1 MNHLSYNIL
10 IFTVNSTIYQHKILN
25 IVLKKRK
32 DFLITKI
39 FGINF
44 KIQSNLNISNLD
56 WDWLKTLRYPSISD
70 IKGLILKV

>member
-32 DFLITKI
+32 DFLKTKI

-56 WDWLKTLRYPSISD
+56 WDCMVKNFEIS
-70 IKGLILKV
+70 KYF